1 MFKTKIDN
9 PHNRCHKENSKKK
22 DEKYQPSLAL
32 VNLTRICAMKNGG
45 GKAFEDPPR
54 TREHQHQH
62 FHKQQNTVQL
72 PPARTHSRKQAN
84 VNASIQNLARFR
96 HIATFV
102 PAINYKLFCSFL
114 NRLQLY
120 VIYKEKSIK
129 DIFTK
134 KRSRAYTLSKIFNT
148 NLLFSFSETSTIVY
162 CIKFTS
168 STANNFTLMQLTVRK
183 ILN

>member
-1 MFKTKIDN
+1 MPLKT
-9 PHNRCHKENSKKK
+9 PHARENTSTNT
-22 DEKYQPSLAL
+22 S
-32 VNLTRICAMKNGG
+32 TSS
-45 GKAFEDPPR
+45 R
-54 TREHQHQH
+54 TQYSCHQHAH
-62 FHKQQNTVQL
+62 
-72 PPARTHSRKQAN
+72 THASKQAN

-114 NRLQLY
+114 NRLQQY

-134 KRSRAYTLSKIFNT
+134 KRLRAYTLSKIFNT

-168 STANNFTLMQLTVRK
+168 STANDFTLM
-183 ILN
+183 